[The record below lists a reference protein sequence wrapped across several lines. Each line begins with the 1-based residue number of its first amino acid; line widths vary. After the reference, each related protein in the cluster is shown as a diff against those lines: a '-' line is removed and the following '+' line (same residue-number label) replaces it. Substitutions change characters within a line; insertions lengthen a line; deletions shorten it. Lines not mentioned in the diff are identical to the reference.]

1 MRLASLP
8 FLFLVIPGISF
19 ATASSAAAA
28 PQVWKFNAGA
38 TPQVRVDNIA
48 GTVRVQPSSDGAVA
62 VEATKRGGDSE
73 EQARLIVEAK
83 SEGQGV
89 QVRVCC
95 GRCDGS
101 GESCRG
107 RVEVDVVVRAPAQ
120 SRLTVYGVST
130 DVFASGLTGDH
141 DMNTV
146 SGDVAVS
153 GSRELRLKTVSGDV
167 NVSGAAGLKLNTVSG
182 DLKASDVRGD
192 TQFHSVSGDVEW
204 KGACGAGCR
213 IEGDTHLRRRASRG
227 CAVELIRAG
236 VRVALGRLP
245 GRRRDHDQQPGK
257 TPDPGSRARGK
268 G

>member
-1 MRLASLP
+1 M
-8 FLFLVIPGISF
+8 
-19 ATASSAAAA
+19 
-28 PQVWKFNAGA
+28 
-38 TPQVRVDNIA
+38 
-48 GTVRVQPSSDGAVA
+48 QPSSDGAVA

-83 SEGQGV
+83 SDGQGV

-107 RVEVDVVVRAPAQ
+107 RVEVDIVVRAPAQ
-120 SRLTVYGVST
+120 SRLTVHGVST

-141 DMNTV
+141 EISTV
-146 SGDVAVS
+146 SGDVEVS

-167 NVSGAAGLKLNTVSG
+167 NVNGAAGLKLNTVSG
-182 DLKASDVRGD
+182 DLKASNVRGE

-213 IEGDTHLRRRASRG
+213 IEGETTSGDARLVVAPSSSFELEFESRSGDYRDEVGTTISSREKHPTRVRA
-227 CAVELIRAG
+227 RAG
-236 VRVALGRLP
+236 KGEGRVEFQSVSGDLSLS
-245 GRRRDHDQQPGK
+245 H
-257 TPDPGSRARGK
+257 
-268 G
+268 